1 MKRLILAMV
10 LLLAWPLLRAE
21 TVVACGGENGWPPS
35 SYFGPPQHNNARP
48 VLGYSPDVLHAA
60 LLGSAYRPDFVLLPF
75 RRCLSLAEQGRQ
87 VQVVMGATFS
97 PERARLFLF
106 SRHYLHLRP
115 ALFLWPGAAA
125 SLPLCGLTGFNYAPF
140 GLKPEE
146 VDEGSSSYLLVMKK
160 LQAGRCRG
168 FAEFAEVGRGLQL
181 LGLLGPEG
189 GRLQLRLLPGLVP
202 VPLHFMVSRR
212 YRGAGALLQQLDVQL
227 AQLERGGQLSAML
240 SRHQPAQ
247 P

>member
-1 MKRLILAMV
+1 MKRLILAIA
-10 LLLAWPLLRAE
+10 LLLTWPAARAE

-60 LLGSAYRPDFVLLPF
+60 LASSAFRPEFALLPF

-87 VQVVMGATFS
+87 VQIVMGATFS
-97 PERARLFLF
+97 PERARQFLF
-106 SRHYLHLRP
+106 SRQYLHLRP
-115 ALFLWPGAAA
+115 AVFLWPGAAA

-140 GLKPEE
+140 GLKSED

-168 FAEFAEVGRGLQL
+168 FAEYAEVGRGLQL
-181 LGLLGPEG
+181 LGLLGEDG
-189 GRLQLRLLPGLVP
+189 GRLQVRLLPGLVP

-212 YRGAGALLQQLDVQL
+212 YPGAEVLLRQLDTQLSQL
-227 AQLERGGQLSAML
+227 ALSGQLATL
-240 SRHQPAQ
+240 LARHQAPT